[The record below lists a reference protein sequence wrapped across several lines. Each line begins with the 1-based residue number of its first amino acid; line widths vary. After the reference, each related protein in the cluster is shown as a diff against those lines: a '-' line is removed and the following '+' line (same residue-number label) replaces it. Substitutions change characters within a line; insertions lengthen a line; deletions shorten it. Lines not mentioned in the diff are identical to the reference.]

1 MKNTIN
7 RQDPR
12 AKRTRLLLQQALGE
26 MLTERSFA
34 SVTVA
39 DITRRAGVNRATFY
53 AHFQDKDDLLE
64 WTLREKCRRVLGAA
78 LPASQPPSPE
88 AWRHLVRCILDFFA
102 EMPCRCPQAA
112 RQWNGIVTNAMREEL
127 DCRLEDW
134 LAENWLAEEA
144 ARQTMIAAVSG
155 AIVTSGMQWLRGSAE
170 VTTAEG
176 AAALT
181 AFIVKGMQ

>member
-12 AKRTRLLLQQALGE
+12 TKRTRLLLQQALGE

-34 SVTVA
+34 SVTIA

-64 WTLREKCRRVLGAA
+64 WTLREKCRGVLGAA
-78 LPASQPPSPE
+78 LPASQPPSLE
-88 AWRHLVRCILDFFA
+88 AWRHLIQCILDFFA

-127 DCRLEDW
+127 DCLLD
-134 LAENWLAEEA
+134 NWLSDVPA
-144 ARQTMIAAVSG
+144 ARQTMIAAISG
-155 AIVTSGMQWLRGSAE
+155 AIVTSGMQWLRGKSE
-170 VTTAEG
+170 VTREEG

-181 AFIVKGMQ
+181 AFIVKGIQ

>member
-1 MKNTIN
+1 MTPTHH
-7 RQDPR
+7 QDPR

-26 MLTERSFA
+26 MLTERSFV
-34 SVTVA
+34 SVTIT

-88 AWRHLVRCILDFFA
+88 AWQHLVRCILDFFA
-102 EMPCRCPQAA
+102 DMPCRCPQAA
-112 RQWNGIVTNAMREEL
+112 RQWNGIVVNAMHEEL
-127 DCRLEDW
+127 DCLLD
-134 LAENWLAEEA
+134 NWLSEEA
-144 ARQTMIAAVSG
+144 ADRQIVIGAVSG
-155 AIVTSGMQWLRGSAE
+155 AIVTSGMQWLRGKSQ
-170 VTTAEG
+170 VTTEAG

-181 AFIVKGMQ
+181 TFIIKGMQ

>member
-12 AKRTRLLLQQALGE
+12 TKRTRLLLQQALGE
-26 MLTERSFA
+26 MLTEQSFA
-34 SVTVA
+34 SVTIA

-64 WTLREKCRRVLGAA
+64 WTLREKCRRVLDAA
-78 LPASQPPSPE
+78 LTASQPPSPE
-88 AWRHLVRCILDFFA
+88 AWRHLIQCILDCFA

-134 LAENWLAEEA
+134 LTEEA
-144 ARQTMIAAVSG
+144 SHQTVIAAVSG
-155 AIVTSGMQWLRGSAE
+155 AIVTSGMQWLRGKSE
-170 VTTAEG
+170 VTTEEG

-181 AFIVKGMQ
+181 AFIVKGIQ